1 MKDSSIKISINL
13 QSTQYDIQT
22 LLDSIFWKEKDVVP
36 NSLELLTYIR
46 DWSNT
51 SSPHQARDW
60 KKYCQKTKITQ
71 SQYHTILKR
80 LRKAGLIEKKYNK
93 ELRTHTIKTTN
104 KFPETLTKLAE
115 TYTKFSQTTGTKEF

>member
-1 MKDSSIKISINL
+1 MKDSSIKISIN
-13 QSTQYDIQT
+13 TQNPQNDIQS
-22 LLDSIFWKEKDVVP
+22 LLETIFWKEKDVVP

-60 KKYCQKTKITQ
+60 KKYCQKTNITQ

-80 LRKAGLIEKKYNK
+80 LRKAGLIEKTHNK
-93 ELRTHTIKTTN
+93 ELKTHTIKTSN
-104 KFPETLTKLAE
+104 KFPETLGQLAE
-115 TYTKFSQTTGTKEF
+115 IYTKFNQNQTR

>member
-1 MKDSSIKISINL
+1 MKDSSIKISLDL
-13 QSTQYDIQT
+13 QNPQKGIEGILESV
-22 LLDSIFWKEKDVVP
+22 FWKEKDVVP

-51 SSPHQARDW
+51 SSPHQAKDW

-80 LRKAGLIEKKYNK
+80 LRKAGLIEKKYTK
-93 ELRTHTIKTTN
+93 ELRTHTIKTSN
-104 KFPETLTKLAE
+104 QFPETLIQITE
-115 TYTKFSQTTGTKEF
+115 TITKFNQTPGT